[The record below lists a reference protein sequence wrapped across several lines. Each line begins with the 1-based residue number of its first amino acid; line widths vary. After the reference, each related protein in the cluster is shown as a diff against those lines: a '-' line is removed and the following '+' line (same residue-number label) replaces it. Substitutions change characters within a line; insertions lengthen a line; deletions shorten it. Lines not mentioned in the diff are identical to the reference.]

1 MEKTYTETEV
11 QDQMVMLILMDLVD
25 HNLLTIQE
33 ADLARRIYS
42 KKKSQKNDQADCNR
56 TLEEQAR

>member
-42 KKKSQKNDQADCNR
+42 KKKSQKYDQADCNR

>member
-33 ADLARRIYS
+33 ADLARRIYA

-56 TLEEQAR
+56 TLEEQAQ